1 MTSVEKDFKNLI
13 FLTSEITVILNNN
26 AIRNNYIMEWNKL
39 QNIFSLESIKKF
51 SANRRYQS
59 KTTRYRMG
67 SYCYSIECHIS
78 PQYIGKVLREDGLD
92 NDSKAYFYHSYN
104 SACTFEK
111 EPNLCANIDFKKDAF
126 VVNKIKKGQWKFPN
140 QLYEN
145 IHTYIIDLNL
155 IIKTNQKFIVY
166 LPQNKFIEKEAER
179 QYLSYFIDLLKD
191 ENIAYAIGNV
201 DNIKED
207 NRQLVI
213 LIIDL
218 ITNHE
223 RMKYIINS
231 IRRRKEKSQ
240 PIVSYFSL
248 MKVFNR
254 EECLFKLEIDKYD
267 KEIKA
272 KQSISSPIVRTQDY
286 DEEDL
291 IMKSLMGYGPD
302 PEIFGF

>member
-1 MTSVEKDFKNLI
+1 MPTL
-13 FLTSEITVILNNN
+13 
-26 AIRNNYIMEWNKL
+26 A
-39 QNIFSLESIKKF
+39 
-51 SANRRYQS
+51 
-59 KTTRYRMG
+59 
-67 SYCYSIECHIS
+67 
-78 PQYIGKVLREDGLD
+78 
-92 NDSKAYFYHSYN
+92 
-104 SACTFEK
+104 
-111 EPNLCANIDFKKDAF
+111 
-126 VVNKIKKGQWKFPN
+126 
-140 QLYEN
+140 
-145 IHTYIIDLNL
+145 
-155 IIKTNQKFIVY
+155 IKTNQKFIVY

-191 ENIAYAIGNV
+191 ENVAYAIGNV

-254 EECLFKLEIDKYD
+254 EECLFKLEIDKYE

-272 KQSISSPIVRTQDY
+272 KQSISSPIVRTQNY

-291 IMKSLMGYGPD
+291 IMKSLMGYGPILKYLAFNYNLMS
-302 PEIFGF
+302 PLFFS